1 MIRLPLSEALIN
13 RINFTEALESHQN
26 YCTFFAMGLLSN
38 VIGWNAEEDP
48 RLALLTLVGNKDNLS
63 LKDLLNVT
71 GLRKGD
77 YLKVFKVVGDV
88 RCLRFD
94 GAAHSRM
101 SEHLERE
108 DLLSYQRSISELLLK
123 VMKGEGVAKAK
134 MDLALLTGRFLDVDY
149 PQDEALQDETY
160 NVTGDELNEAMRL
173 FFLHIY
179 ENQAKEVEAC

>member
-38 VIGWNAEEDP
+38 VIGWDAEEDP
-48 RLALLTLVGNKDNLS
+48 RLALLTLVGLKNTLPM
-63 LKDLLNVT
+63 KDLLDAT

-88 RCLRFD
+88 RYLRFD
-94 GAAHSRM
+94 WPARTRM
-101 SEHLERE
+101 MEHLERE
-108 DLLSYQRSISELLLK
+108 DLHPYQRAISELLLK
-123 VMKGEGVAKAK
+123 AMKGEGVAEAK
-134 MDLALLTGRFLDVDY
+134 LEFALLTGRFLDVDY